1 MSKDY
6 TAMWQG
12 LGLDLEAHDALL
24 KTLGGFYS
32 TIYLG
37 QKGRP
42 KGMEY
47 FDSVISEIHGQRIE
61 GLLKAKEGGKKV
73 FGVFCVFVPEELIL
87 AAGGVC
93 VGLCA
98 GAEAGFD
105 LAEQYLPK
113 NTCALIKSF
122 FGFRLARLCPF
133 TASCDLVIGETTCDG
148 KKKAY
153 EIFDGFQSTYV
164 MEVPQTKSEAAKALF
179 RAEIDRLKS
188 KIEEVSGKKITAE
201 GLNEAIKVVNGRR
214 RALARLN
221 SLRKAD
227 PAPISGLDA
236 LLINQIAF
244 YDEPVRFTEAVE
256 TLCDELE
263 DRVKNAVGAASEK
276 ARRILISGCPMAV
289 PNWKV
294 PFLVEGAGAVIVG
307 EESCVGARHTRNLA
321 AEDLSDLN
329 EMLDAI
335 TERYF
340 KIDCATFTPNNERQA
355 HIVEMAKELKA
366 QGVIHYAIQ
375 FCQPYTIEARRV
387 EERLGNE
394 GINYLRL
401 ETDYSLEDMEALK
414 TRIEAF
420 LEVLD

>member
-1 MSKDY
+1 MTKDY
-6 TAMWQG
+6 TAMWRG
-12 LGLDLEAHDALL
+12 LGLDLKAHDALL
-24 KTLGGFYS
+24 KTLGGFYG

-42 KGMEY
+42 RGMDY
-47 FDSVISEIHGQRIE
+47 FDFAISEIHGQRIE
-61 GLLKAKEGGKKV
+61 GLLKAKEEGKKV

-105 LAEQYLPK
+105 LAEQHLPK

-122 FGFRLARLCPF
+122 FGFRLAKLCPF
-133 TASCDLVIGETTCDG
+133 TAACDLVIGETTCDG

-153 EIFDGFQSTYV
+153 EIFNGLQPTYV

-179 RAEIDRLKS
+179 RAEMERVKS

-201 GLNEAIKVVNGRR
+201 GLNEAIKVINSRR
-214 RALARLN
+214 RALTRLN
-221 SLRKAD
+221 NLRKAD

-263 DRVKNAVGAASEK
+263 ERVKNGEGAASGK

-294 PFLVEGAGAVIVG
+294 PFVVEGTGAVIVG
-307 EESCVGARHTRNLA
+307 EESCVGVRHTRNLV

-329 EMLDAI
+329 EMLDAV

-355 HIVEMAKELKA
+355 HIVEMTKEFKA

-387 EERLGNE
+387 EERLDNE

-401 ETDYSLEDMEALK
+401 ETDYSMEDMEALK
-414 TRIEAF
+414 TRVEAF